1 MFTPPPTHPQSFSSS
16 FPNARHG
23 SPPYVSTTL
32 EDVMAV
38 TADGRHVWR

>member
-1 MFTPPPTHPQSFSSS
+1 MFTPPPTHPQFSAS

-23 SPPYVSTTL
+23 SPPYVSTL